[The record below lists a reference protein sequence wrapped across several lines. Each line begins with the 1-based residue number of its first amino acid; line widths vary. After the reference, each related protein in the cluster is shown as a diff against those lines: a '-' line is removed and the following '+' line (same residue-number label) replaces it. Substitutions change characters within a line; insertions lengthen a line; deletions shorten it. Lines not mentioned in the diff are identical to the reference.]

1 MINKLKKLF
10 CTKKAK
16 EDLITDDQ
24 IYGLLWSAEETAAI
38 QAGHWGNWKAVPDLF
53 VEYAQERYALSFEE
67 ATALFK
73 QERTQEQL
81 TRLMELQCAAAAG
94 VPYAPRKQKSE
105 HIPTIH
111 VVGSIITSI

>member
-38 QAGHWGNWKAVPDLF
+38 QVGRWGNWEAVPDLF
-53 VEYAQERYALSFEE
+53 VEYAQEMYDLSFEE

-73 QERTQEQL
+73 QERTQDNL
-81 TRLMELQCAAAAG
+81 TRLMEIQCADAAG
-94 VPYAPRKQKSE
+94 VPYSPREHKSG
-105 HIPTIH
+105 H
-111 VVGSIITSI
+111 VPIAHFVSVL

>member
-10 CTKKAK
+10 YTKKAK

-38 QAGHWGNWKAVPDLF
+38 QAARWGNWEAVPDLF
-53 VEYAQERYALSFEE
+53 VEYAQDRYDLSFEE

-81 TRLMELQCAAAAG
+81 TGLMELQCAAAAG
-94 VPYAPRKQKSE
+94 VPYSPRKHKSE
-105 HIPTIH
+105 HVPIAH
-111 VVGSIITSI
+111 VVGSIITTI